1 MRPADGASSLAGRRE
16 LRRYSRHLLIP
27 EVALAG
33 QERLRAARVLV
44 VGAGGLGSP
53 VLQYLAAAGIGRL
66 GVADDDVVD
75 ETNLQ
80 RQVIFAES
88 DIGRNKAVA
97 AAERIAALNRFVGVD
112 AVQLRVEAGN
122 ARALVRLYDVVVD
135 ATDSFASRYV
145 LNDACRLENRP
156 LVYGS
161 IFRFDGQ
168 VSVFAPGGPCY
179 RCLFPEAPPEGSVP
193 TCAEGGVLGVL
204 AGLVGTWQANETL
217 KLVLGIGA
225 TLAGRL
231 LIVDALEAR
240 TREFAIESDPECPL
254 HGARPTIHDVVPA
267 APAAPAV
274 SGVPELEPADLDDY
288 LESLPAALVLDVR
301 EPHEAV
307 LGPAP
312 RALHVPAGVLEARLH
327 ELDPATPYVVAC
339 RVGAKSRWAAQRLH
353 DAGFRRLL
361 HLRGGLLAYAV
372 LHEGF
377 DFF

>member
-1 MRPADGASSLAGRRE
+1 MSGTLAGRRE

-33 QERLRAARVLV
+33 QEALRGSRVLV

-53 VLQYLAAAGIGRL
+53 VLQYLAAAGVGRL
-66 GVADDDVVD
+66 GFADDDVVD

-80 RQVIFAES
+80 RQVLFSES
-88 DIGRNKAVA
+88 DVGRPKVRA
-97 AAERIAALNRFVGVD
+97 AAERLNALNGYVALDPLPVRVD
-112 AVQLRVEAGN
+112 ASN
-122 ARALVRLYDVVVD
+122 ARELVRLYDVVVD
-135 ATDSFASRYV
+135 ATDSFAARYV
-145 LNDACRLENRP
+145 INDACRLEGKP
-156 LVYGS
+156 DVYGS

-179 RCLFPEAPPEGSVP
+179 RCLFPEPPPEGTVP

-204 AGLVGTWQANETL
+204 AGLVGTWQANEAL
-217 KLVLGIGA
+217 KLLLGIGA

-231 LIVDALEAR
+231 LVIDALEA
-240 TREFAIESDPECPL
+240 TVREFAVDVDPACPL
-254 HGARPTIHDVVPA
+254 HGESPTIDDVVEPPPAHA
-267 APAAPAV
+267 AP
-274 SGVPELEPADLDDY
+274 SGVPELAATDLDQY

-301 EPHEAV
+301 EPHEAA

-312 RALHVPAGVLEARLH
+312 RAVHVPASVLEARLH

-353 DAGFRRLL
+353 DAGFRKL
-361 HLRGGLLAYAV
+361 HHLTDGLLAYAA

-377 DFF
+377 DVF

>member
-1 MRPADGASSLAGRRE
+1 MSDLRGRE
-16 LRRYSRHLLIP
+16 MRRYSRHLLIP

-66 GVADDDVVD
+66 GVADDDIVD

-80 RQVIFAES
+80 RQVLFAES
-88 DIGRNKAVA
+88 DVGRPKALA
-97 AAERIAALNRFVGVD
+97 AAERIAALNRFVAVD
-112 AVQLRVEAGN
+112 VLQVRIDAGN
-122 ARALVRLYDVVVD
+122 ARELVRLYDVVVD
-135 ATDSFASRYV
+135 ATDSFGSRYV
-145 LNDACRLENRP
+145 INDACRLEGKP
-156 LVYGS
+156 DVYGS

-179 RCLFPEAPPEGSVP
+179 RCVFPEPPPEGTVP
-193 TCAEGGVLGVL
+193 TCAEGGVLGAL

-225 TLAGRL
+225 SLAGRL
-231 LIVDALEAR
+231 LVIDALDAR
-240 TREFAIESDPECPL
+240 TREFALESDPDCPL
-254 HGARPTIHDVVPA
+254 HGERATIRDVIETVPRA
-267 APAAPAV
+267 QPV
-274 SGVPELEPADLDDY
+274 SGVPELEPSDLDAY
-288 LESLPAALVLDVR
+288 LEALPAALVLDVR
-301 EPHEAV
+301 EPHEAA

-312 RALHVPAGVLEARLH
+312 RALHVPASVLEARMH

-339 RVGAKSRWAAQRLH
+339 RVGVKSRWAAGRLH
-353 DAGFRRLL
+353 DAGFRRLQ

-372 LHEGF
+372 LHESF
-377 DFF
+377 ELF